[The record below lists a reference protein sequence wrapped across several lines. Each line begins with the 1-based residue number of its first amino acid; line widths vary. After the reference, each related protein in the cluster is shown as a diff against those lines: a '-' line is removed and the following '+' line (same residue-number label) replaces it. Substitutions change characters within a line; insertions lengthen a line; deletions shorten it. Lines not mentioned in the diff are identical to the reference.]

1 MSAHEQL
8 DLHAASHIPVL
19 LDDLLKIAA
28 PVKGR
33 WLDGTL
39 GAGGYTKA
47 LLKAGADHVTGI
59 DRDPSVFRPLRGL
72 AEVFEGR
79 LRFVE
84 DVFSNLATHESDL
97 DGIVFD
103 LGVSSMQLDQGA
115 RGFSFMRDGPLDM
128 RMSQS
133 GQSAA
138 DLVNNLGEADLAN
151 ILLKNICK
159 F

>member
-1 MSAHEQL
+1 MSALEQL

-59 DRDPSVFRPLRGL
+59 DCDPSVFRPLRGL
-72 AEVFEGR
+72 AEVFLTLLPMKATLMG
-79 LRFVE
+79 LFLI
-84 DVFSNLATHESDL
+84 LACL
-97 DGIVFD
+97 PC
-103 LGVSSMQLDQGA
+103 SSIRA
-115 RGFSFMRDGPLDM
+115 RVDSPLCAMD
-128 RMSQS
+128 RWT
-133 GQSAA
+133 
-138 DLVNNLGEADLAN
+138 
-151 ILLKNICK
+151 
-159 F
+159 

>member
-1 MSAHEQL
+1 MSALEQR

-59 DRDPSVFRPLRGL
+59 DRDPSVFRPLREL

-79 LRFVE
+79 VRFVE
-84 DVFSNLATHESDL
+84 PMKAILMELFLILACL
-97 DGIVFD
+97 PC
-103 LGVSSMQLDQGA
+103 SSIRA
-115 RGFSFMRDGPLDM
+115 RVDFPLCAM
-128 RMSQS
+128 GRWT
-133 GQSAA
+133 
-138 DLVNNLGEADLAN
+138 
-151 ILLKNICK
+151 
-159 F
+159 